1 MNKLQLF
8 RLLRRHVKLSE
19 KRSVVYEQNKVAKTI
34 IYVMG
39 AFAMVY
45 MLFIS
50 VMLAL
55 IANDTESYTP
65 YEFLFGIMPFF
76 LVLDFFFRF
85 IGQQTPAQLI
95 KPYSLL
101 PIPKYICVE
110 CFIFSSVTSTN
121 NLIWLAI
128 TVPYAVMTLLF
139 SEGLIASLGLIVAFQ
154 LFITINSLWY
164 MLARTLINKSIKWW
178 IVPIAVYGALFAPM
192 YFGDFDTLF
201 DFCSTSGE
209 GFAFWHPLYYLCLL
223 LVLAAFVEINKRI
236 QFRFTYL
243 ENANVENVKMNK
255 VSEFSYFDRYG
266 EIGEYLKLEVKSLMR
281 NKNIRKTFVFGTL
294 FMIFLS
300 LVISFTDIY
309 QDSFSKSFWVV
320 YTFVLFG
327 AMTLIKI
334 MSGEGN
340 YIDGLMIHKENIMQL
355 LTAKY
360 YFYVSMLL
368 LPLLLM
374 LPTVFTGKYTL
385 LMLLSMLCF
394 TAGPIYCML
403 MQMAVYNR
411 TTMPLNSKFIAKGN
425 IETNYIQIVAELLA
439 MFLPVA
445 LISILN
451 IFFND
456 TVTYIILLIVGI
468 AFIGLHRIWIRNIY
482 RRFMANRY
490 KNMEGFMASR

>member
-1 MNKLQLF
+1 
-8 RLLRRHVKLSE
+8 
-19 KRSVVYEQNKVAKTI
+19 
-34 IYVMG
+34 
-39 AFAMVY
+39 
-45 MLFIS
+45 
-50 VMLAL
+50 
-55 IANDTESYTP
+55 
-65 YEFLFGIMPFF
+65 
-76 LVLDFFFRF
+76 
-85 IGQQTPAQLI
+85 
-95 KPYSLL
+95 
-101 PIPKYICVE
+101 
-110 CFIFSSVTSTN
+110 
-121 NLIWLAI
+121 
-128 TVPYAVMTLLF
+128 
-139 SEGLIASLGLIVAFQ
+139 
-154 LFITINSLWY
+154 
-164 MLARTLINKSIKWW
+164 
-178 IVPIAVYGALFAPM
+178 
-192 YFGDFDTLF
+192 
-201 DFCSTSGE
+201 
-209 GFAFWHPLYYLCLL
+209 
-223 LVLAAFVEINKRI
+223 
-236 QFRFTYL
+236 
-243 ENANVENVKMNK
+243 MNK

-309 QDSFSKSFWVV
+309 QDSFSKNFWVV

>member
-65 YEFLFGIMPFF
+65 YEFLFGLMPFF

-192 YFGDFDTLF
+192 YFGDFDTHYITSAC
-201 DFCSTSGE
+201 CSS
-209 GFAFWHPLYYLCLL
+209 WLL
-223 LVLAAFVEINKRI
+223 L
-236 QFRFTYL
+236 
-243 ENANVENVKMNK
+243 
-255 VSEFSYFDRYG
+255 
-266 EIGEYLKLEVKSLMR
+266 
-281 NKNIRKTFVFGTL
+281 
-294 FMIFLS
+294 
-300 LVISFTDIY
+300 
-309 QDSFSKSFWVV
+309 
-320 YTFVLFG
+320 
-327 AMTLIKI
+327 
-334 MSGEGN
+334 
-340 YIDGLMIHKENIMQL
+340 
-355 LTAKY
+355 
-360 YFYVSMLL
+360 
-368 LPLLLM
+368 
-374 LPTVFTGKYTL
+374 
-385 LMLLSMLCF
+385 
-394 TAGPIYCML
+394 
-403 MQMAVYNR
+403 
-411 TTMPLNSKFIAKGN
+411 
-425 IETNYIQIVAELLA
+425 
-439 MFLPVA
+439 
-445 LISILN
+445 
-451 IFFND
+451 
-456 TVTYIILLIVGI
+456 
-468 AFIGLHRIWIRNIY
+468 
-482 RRFMANRY
+482 
-490 KNMEGFMASR
+490 SR